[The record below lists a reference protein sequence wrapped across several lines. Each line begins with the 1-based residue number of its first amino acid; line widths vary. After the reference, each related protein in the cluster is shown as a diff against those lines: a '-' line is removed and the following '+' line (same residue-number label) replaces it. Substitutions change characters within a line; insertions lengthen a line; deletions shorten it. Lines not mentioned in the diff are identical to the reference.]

1 MRIRRFC
8 NVFHKGGQFRA
19 VLVQLLANGGN
30 APDEH
35 ARVPAEVALRQ
46 VGGGCFRIRF
56 FLEAQNFTAGMG
68 RRGAGR
74 FLPAF
79 NVSVGR
85 ARPSGLDAYG
95 DEGFFLG
102 GGVHGSL
109 HQGAEVFP
117 VPNELVGRDD
127 EHDAGRRVTTDG
139 FGYDVVR
146 GDVRRLAAHFRFLQM
161 VGEDEDVLP
170 GDEAVQPVDGLAEQG
185 VFPNDVEELLGAVVP

>member
-1 MRIRRFC
+1 
-8 NVFHKGGQFRA
+8 
-19 VLVQLLANGGN
+19 
-30 APDEH
+30 
-35 ARVPAEVALRQ
+35 
-46 VGGGCFRIRF
+46 
-56 FLEAQNFTAGMG
+56 MG

-85 ARPSGLDAYG
+85 ARPGGLDAYG

-109 HQGAEVFP
+109 HQGAEAFP

-127 EHDAGRRVTTDG
+127 EHDAVRVRRLDESDAQGDGGRRVTTDG
-139 FGYDVVR
+139 FGHDVVR